1 MKGTAA
7 SPGQV
12 TGKALVL
19 QSPTEISRVEPGTVL
34 IASTTDPYWTPLF
47 MHVVGKCH
55 YSVFNPDMINNI
67 FNPWCWECGE

>member
-19 QSPTEISRVEPGTVL
+19 DSPTEVPHIEPGTVL

-47 MHVVGKCH
+47 MHVVGTL
-55 YSVFNPDMINNI
+55 NNARRSAI
-67 FNPWCWECGE
+67 KN